1 MTLEEIQ
8 KMWSED
14 AQIDDD
20 LLCVESTRIP
30 QLHQKYLIIFNEF
43 SLMKKENEFRYK
55 IMLRDKWRYYK
66 GKAPKEMYKELPFDL
81 KLTTKEEVTLF
92 LEADEDLQ
100 KIGLKIEYINQIL
113 TYLDS
118 ILKMVSNRTYQIK
131 NAIEWQR
138 FKGGF

>member
-8 KMWSED
+8 QMWSED

-20 LLCVESTRIP
+20 LLCTESTRIP
-30 QLHQKYLIIFNEF
+30 QLHQKYLVIFNEF
-43 SLMKKENEFRYK
+43 SLMKKENEFKYK
-55 IMLRDKWRYYK
+55 IMLRDKWKYYK

-81 KLTTKEEVTLF
+81 KLTTKEEITLF

-100 KIGLKIEYINQIL
+100 KLGLKIEYISQIL
-113 TYLDS
+113 SYLDS
-118 ILKMVSNRTYQIK
+118 ILKMISNRTYQIK

>member
-1 MTLEEIQ
+1 MNLEDIQ
-8 KMWSED
+8 KMWDED
-14 AQIDDD
+14 AKIDDD

-30 QLHQKYLIIFNEF
+30 QLHQKYLVMHNEF
-43 SLMKKENEFRYK
+43 SLIRKENEFKYK
-55 IMLRDKWRYYK
+55 ILIRDKWKYYK
-66 GKAPKEMYKELPFDL
+66 GKAPKELYKELPFDL
-81 KLTTKEEVTLF
+81 KLTTKEEITMF

-100 KIGLKIEYINQIL
+100 KLSLKIEYINQIL

-118 ILKMVSNRTYQIK
+118 ILKMISNRTYQIK